1 MKPHS
6 PLLSSESQREYS
18 NPFKDKRGGKALL
31 FPISKSVEDEV
42 DTFLRKKKK
51 KKWRGVSARVERL
64 DEAL

>member
-1 MKPHS
+1 M
-6 PLLSSESQREYS
+6 
-18 NPFKDKRGGKALL
+18 L

-42 DTFLRKKKK
+42 DAFLRKKKK